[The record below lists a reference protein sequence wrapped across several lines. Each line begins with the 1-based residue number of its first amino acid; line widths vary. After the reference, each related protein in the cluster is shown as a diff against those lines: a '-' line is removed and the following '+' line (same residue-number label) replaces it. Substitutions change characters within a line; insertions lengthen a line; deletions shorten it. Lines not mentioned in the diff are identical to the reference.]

1 MYETSDCI
9 MRKTAA
15 CCSALMI
22 KECKNCPFYKSKR
35 EYYVSSEGYIL
46 PKPFKHKTYN
56 KSNKSKGGLRH
67 AN

>member
-1 MYETSDCI
+1 MIDKSDCI
-9 MRKTAA
+9 MRKSAT

-22 KECKNCPFYKSKR
+22 KECQNCSFYKSKKTN
-35 EYYVSSEGYIL
+35 YVSSEGYIL